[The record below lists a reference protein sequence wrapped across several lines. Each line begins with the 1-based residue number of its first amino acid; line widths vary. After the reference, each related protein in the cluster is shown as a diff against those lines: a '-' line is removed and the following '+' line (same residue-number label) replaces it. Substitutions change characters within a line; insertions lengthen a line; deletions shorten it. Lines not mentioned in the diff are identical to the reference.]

1 MAHRWMTRVGT
12 AAVAA
17 AACVLSWAQQDAA
30 AAAQQRATRG
40 AVIAEQARQMNS
52 GILELQ
58 GRLREAGEEERAGL
72 RQQAAEQIR
81 ERARLLRELVR
92 AAPAAAL
99 RLMLAED
106 VLTRLREDFP
116 EQAGVL
122 EEHGEWEGPVDTIVL
137 DEEDLIAHDIVHH
150 LQTGEETLEVHLAG
164 VQPEGIQ
171 CGTRARFRGVRV
183 GEVVAALDGEV
194 TAAADAAA
202 APACGPAGAQ
212 KIAVLLVTFPGI
224 EPPAGVTPA
233 GVHSILFG
241 PEGRSLHGFWNE
253 ASFANVSATG
263 TVLGWYTLD
272 QVYSCNDYYAMRNA
286 AVAAADADIDFRN
299 YNRLFIIFP
308 NPGNCSW
315 AGLSNVGCGSF
326 SSADGTISA
335 SSSWML
341 ATYFASADY
350 GVRLAAHE
358 GGHALGLMHSRS
370 RRFNAEP
377 LGAPGT
383 AGTISEYGD
392 LQSAMGSWN
401 LGHYTA
407 EQKAKLG
414 WLASSNILQVQ
425 TAGSFVVK
433 PLEAPVGGSP
443 QALQIQRGTGNNAW
457 LWLEFRQP
465 LGNYDTT
472 LNSQIFSGALVHYKD
487 SVTGSYTDL
496 LDFTPSTTAFT
507 DAALPAGTTWQDPY
521 TNLSVAVTGASS
533 SGLSVNVSY
542 GSAPCTAAPPTL
554 TLSPPNPG
562 AEPGGSAGYTVTLKN
577 NDSANCASRTFDLSS
592 TKPQGWLTSFASPSV
607 TLVPGQSVNVAM
619 TKSVPATAA
628 AGTYEVDAVAQSG
641 SDEVSAAAGLT
652 VALPPPPP
660 PPPPPLTVSFNQS
673 AATLTVRSTVQFSAL
688 VLSGDQ
694 PAKGASVVFTMR
706 KPDGSITTSRS
717 IKTDAGG
724 VASWSYR
731 FQNKDP
737 KGSYAVT
744 VTATYNGQS
753 ASATTTVTLQ

>member
-1 MAHRWMTRVGT
+1 
-12 AAVAA
+12 
-17 AACVLSWAQQDAA
+17 
-30 AAAQQRATRG
+30 
-40 AVIAEQARQMNS
+40 
-52 GILELQ
+52 
-58 GRLREAGEEERAGL
+58 
-72 RQQAAEQIR
+72 
-81 ERARLLRELVR
+81 RARLLRELAR
-92 AAPAAAL
+92 TDPAEAL

-106 VLTRLREDFP
+106 VLERLREDFP

-122 EEHGEWEGPVDTIVL
+122 EQHGEWEGPVETIVL
-137 DEEDLIAHDIVHH
+137 DEEDLTGHDIVHH
-150 LQTGEETLEVHLAG
+150 LKTGEETLEVHLAG
-164 VQPEGIQ
+164 IQPEGIQ
-171 CGTRARFRGVRV
+171 CGRRVRFRGVRV
-183 GEVVAALDGEV
+183 GEVAAAMDGEVVAALDGKV
-194 TAAADAAA
+194 AAADAAA
-202 APACGPAGAQ
+202 TPACGPGGPQ

-224 EPPAGVTPA
+224 EPPGGVTPA

-241 PEGRSLHGFWNE
+241 PEGRSLHGYWNE
-253 ASFANVSATG
+253 ASFGNVSATG

-272 QVYSCNDYYAMRNA
+272 KVYSCSEYYAMRNA

-308 NPGNCSW
+308 NPGGCPW

-341 ATYFASADY
+341 ATYFSSADY
-350 GVRLAAHE
+350 GVRLSAHE

-370 RRFNAEP
+370 RRFDGEP

-414 WLASSNILQVQ
+414 WLAPSNVLQVQ

-433 PLEAPVGGSP
+433 PLEAPAGGSP
-443 QALQIQRGTGNNAW
+443 QALQIQRGTGGNAW

-472 LNSQIFSGALVHYKD
+472 LNSQIFSGALIHYKD
-487 SVTGSYTDL
+487 SATGSYTDL
-496 LDFTPSTTAFT
+496 LDFTPSTTAVT

-521 TNLSVAVTGASS
+521 TNLSLTVTSASA
-533 SGLSVNVSY
+533 SGFSVNVSY

-554 TLSPPNPG
+554 SLSPPNPG

-577 NDSANCASRTFDLSS
+577 NDSANCSSRTFDFSS
-592 TKPQGWLTSFASPSV
+592 SKPEGWLTSFASPSV
-607 TLVPGQSVNVAM
+607 TLVPGQTVNVAM
-619 TKSVPATAA
+619 TKSVPAAAA
-628 AGTYEVDAVAQSG
+628 AGTYEVDVIARSG
-641 SDEVSAAAGLT
+641 TDEVSAAASLT
-652 VALPPPPP
+652 VALP

-673 AATLTVRSTVQFSAL
+673 AATLTARSTVQFSAL

-706 KPDGSITTSRS
+706 RPDGSTTASRS
-717 IKTDAGG
+717 IKTDAAGI
-724 VASWSYR
+724 ASWSYR

-737 KGSYAVT
+737 RGSYTVT
-744 VTATYNGQS
+744 ATATYNGQS
-753 ASATTTVTLQ
+753 ARAATTVTLQ